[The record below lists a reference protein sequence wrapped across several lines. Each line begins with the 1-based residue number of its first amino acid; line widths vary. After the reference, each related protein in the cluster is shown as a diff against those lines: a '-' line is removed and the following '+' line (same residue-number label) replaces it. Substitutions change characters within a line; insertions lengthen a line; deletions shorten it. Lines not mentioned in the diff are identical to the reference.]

1 MASRPKKNCSGEVDD
16 IMKYCYNPKVCVPRA
31 IPIKNQNAPPSFF
44 AGSGN
49 NPQFLLTQAGKYS
62 FLANPVTS
70 SRKRST
76 IFIKIRTPPIKPTI
90 SNNLY

>member
-1 MASRPKKNCSGEVDD
+1 MSSRAKKNCSGDVDD
-16 IMKYCYNPKVCVPRA
+16 IMKYCYNPRVCVPRS
-31 IPIKNQNAPPSFF
+31 IPIQNQNVPPSFF

-62 FLANPVTS
+62 FLANPVSS
-70 SRKRST
+70 SRKRTT
-76 IFIKIRTPPIKPTI
+76 IFIKVKGQTIKPPI